1 MNVFPIQIPSLRE
14 RKEDVPILVDTFLA
28 KLSERYVKK
37 NILSVHP
44 LVEEALMEYDWPGNI
59 RELENIIERAFIIE
73 NSDVLTP
80 SSFPQELFNYCVI
93 DHDDT
98 IDISRP
104 LADVRR
110 INIERVE
117 KKYLE
122 ELLEK
127 TGGKQKDTAAAA
139 GMTPRNLHNLM
150 TKYNLDKKKSYK

>member
-28 KLSERYVKK
+28 KLSERYVK

-127 TGGKQKDTAAAA
+127 TGGKQKRHC
-139 GMTPRNLHNLM
+139 GSGRN
-150 TKYNLDKKKSYK
+150 DPKKPSQPND